1 MPGKLERWL
10 KSGLFQTFVSYF
22 TPRKKKKKNEVFIS
36 WIMQIIKLH
45 WLNFLFRTNKNSLLP
60 AHHLITQAW
69 LPVNILLPSARHRW
83 CDEALLKPHAYGK
96 PCWDLII
103 IMFSHSFFCLLTLF
117 SNTPLKSHSTLKSH
131 QSSIT
136 NTVHGYHLYSK
147 SEAMTSK
154 HQHWDHVGNGC
165 LNVSFFIEWEIW
177 ILN

>member
-1 MPGKLERWL
+1 
-10 KSGLFQTFVSYF
+10 
-22 TPRKKKKKNEVFIS
+22 
-36 WIMQIIKLH
+36 MQIIKLH